1 MTTHTALIV
10 DDEPDILELLSIT
23 LMRMGI
29 DTQQAHNLS
38 TAHELLKSQSFD
50 LCLTDMHLPDGNG
63 LDLVKHIQQ
72 QHPNTPV
79 AVITAFGSI
88 ETAIEALKLGAF
100 DFVSKPVEL
109 SRLRDMVQQA
119 LKIKPVAELSENV
132 AQNAR
137 ELLGQSAAIE
147 QLRSQINK
155 VARSQAPVYISGE
168 SGSGKELVA
177 RLVHQL
183 SPRSD
188 APFIPVNCGAIPG
201 ELMESEFFGHKKGSF
216 TGAVSDKLG
225 LFQSAQGGTLFLDEV
240 ADLPLPMQVKLLRAI
255 QEKSVRPVGSQ
266 KEEAVDVRLLSAT
279 HKDLAKEV
287 EHGRFRQDMYY
298 RINVIEINVPSLRQR
313 QQDIAL
319 LAGHCLQKL
328 AHSNGTPAATLNP
341 DTQAALQNY
350 SFPGNVRELENT
362 LERAYTLC
370 ENNVIEVADLQLKDA
385 SQQPASTGSSAVAIG
400 DKENSENTAAANT
413 RAETTEI
420 SADISVDNSLDSYLE
435 EVEKRAIL
443 KALDETRWNRT
454 AAAEKLGISFRQIR
468 HRLKKFGI
476 E

>member
-1 MTTHTALIV
+1 MSTHTVLLV

-23 LMRMGI
+23 LMRMDI
-29 DTQQAHNLS
+29 ATKQAA
-38 TAHELLKSQSFD
+38 TIADAHQLLANQRFD

-63 LDLVKHIQQ
+63 LDLVAHIQQ
-72 QHPNTPV
+72 QHVNLPV

-88 ETAIEALKLGAF
+88 ETAIDALKLGAF

-109 SRLRDMVQQA
+109 PRLRDMVQQA
-119 LKIKPVAELSENV
+119 LKIKPAAEVSKNIEK
-132 AQNAR
+132 NAS
-137 ELLGQSAAIE
+137 ELLGQSPAIE
-147 QLRSQINK
+147 KLRSQISK
-155 VARSQAPVYISGE
+155 VSRSQAPVYISGE

-177 RLVHQL
+177 RLIHQL
-183 SPRSD
+183 SPRAD
-188 APFIPVNCGAIPG
+188 APFVPVNCGAIPS

-216 TGAVSDKLG
+216 TGAISDKIG

-240 ADLPLPMQVKLLRAI
+240 ADLPLHMQVKLLRAI
-255 QEKSVRPVGSQ
+255 QEKSVRPVGSE
-266 KEEAVDVRLLSAT
+266 KEEPTNIRILSAT

-287 EHGRFRQDMYY
+287 DAGHFRQDMFY

-313 QQDIAL
+313 QEDILL
-319 LAGHCLQKL
+319 LADHFLHKL
-328 AHSNGTPAATLNP
+328 AAPNGEAIAQLSPPAQT
-341 DTQAALQNY
+341 ALQSY
-350 SFPGNVRELENT
+350 HFPGNVRELENT

-370 ENNVIEVADLQLKDA
+370 ENNVIDVADLQLRPTQT
-385 SQQPASTGSSAVAIG
+385 SVSTP
-400 DKENSENTAAANT
+400 AANNIQIDHNQSNV
-413 RAETTEI
+413 AEHTPLA
-420 SADISVDNSLDSYLE
+420 SSPSDSSLDSYLE
-435 EVEKRAIL
+435 EVEKQAIL